1 MKRVKLLCIAGTRPE
16 AIKMAP
22 VIQALHEE
30 PWADCRVLATAQH
43 RQMLDQ
49 VLRLFDIA
57 ADIDL
62 DIMRPNQALNA
73 LTARL
78 LLDLDAALEVES
90 PDAVL
95 AQGDTTTVMSAALA
109 CFHRRIPFGHVE
121 AGLRTGDLGNPFP
134 EEMNRVIA
142 SRLARWHFAPTER
155 SRANL
160 LREGC
165 EASHI
170 WVTGNTVIDALLR
183 VAATHPDPGV
193 PIDPSRRLILVTAH
207 RRENFGAP
215 FETICR
221 AIRHL
226 TDIYPDV
233 QVLYPVHPNPNVR
246 ELAHALLGGHERI
259 TLGEPLDYAAFVGA
273 MQRAYL
279 ILSDSGGVQEEAPAL
294 GKPVLVLRQETER
307 PEAVAA
313 GVVELVG
320 TDFDAIVGA
329 ARRLLDDAA
338 AYREMAK
345 GASPYGDGHAAGRI
359 VGVLREHFART
370 GSCP

>member
-193 PIDPSRRLILVTAH
+193 PIDPSRRLILVTAD

-215 FETICR
+215 SRQYAEPSGIWRISTRTFRSSTRCIPIPMCGSWPMR
-221 AIRHL
+221 SWGGMSALRWGSPSIMPPSSGPCSGP
-226 TDIYPDV
+226 I
-233 QVLYPVHPNPNVR
+233 HP
-246 ELAHALLGGHERI
+246 ERF
-259 TLGEPLDYAAFVGA
+259 G
-273 MQRAYL
+273 RR
-279 ILSDSGGVQEEAPAL
+279 SGGGP
-294 GKPVLVLRQETER
+294 GPR
-307 PEAVAA
+307 
-313 GVVELVG
+313 
-320 TDFDAIVGA
+320 
-329 ARRLLDDAA
+329 
-338 AYREMAK
+338 
-345 GASPYGDGHAAGRI
+345 
-359 VGVLREHFART
+359 
-370 GSCP
+370 